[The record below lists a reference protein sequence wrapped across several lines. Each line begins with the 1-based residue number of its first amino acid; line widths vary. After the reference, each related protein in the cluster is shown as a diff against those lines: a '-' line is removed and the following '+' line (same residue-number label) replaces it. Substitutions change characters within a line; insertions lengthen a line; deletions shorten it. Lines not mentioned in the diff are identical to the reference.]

1 MALSFE
7 ILRESDLRMTSFASS
22 ALSIVGALILGEA
35 AVNAGIVS
43 PIMIIVISV
52 TAITGF
58 LFTEPE
64 ITNGIRWYR
73 ILFMIGASLMG
84 IVGVTMVFIYFI
96 TKLCSLYSF
105 GKPYLIPFAP
115 LNLTG
120 IKNSII
126 KLPNKKLNKREEYL
140 SKNRTKYKEKKICEK

>member
-1 MALSFE
+1 
-7 ILRESDLRMTSFASS
+7 
-22 ALSIVGALILGEA
+22 
-35 AVNAGIVS
+35 
-43 PIMIIVISV
+43 
-52 TAITGF
+52 
-58 LFTEPE
+58 
-64 ITNGIRWYR
+64 
-73 ILFMIGASLMG
+73 MG
-84 IVGVTMVFIYFI
+84 IVGVTMVCIYFI